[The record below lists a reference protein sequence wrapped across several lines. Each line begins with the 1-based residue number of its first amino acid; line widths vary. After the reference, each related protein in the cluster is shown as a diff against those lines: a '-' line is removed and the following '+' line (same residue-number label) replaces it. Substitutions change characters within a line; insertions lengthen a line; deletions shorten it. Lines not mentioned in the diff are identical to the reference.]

1 MERKLKSPEL
11 LKAKKKLIAFIE
23 DNNLNPSRDYSN
35 HLKYGKEFSNLLF
48 NLTKERQKIEKVYPE
63 LDRRGQIKHIKMIM
77 EKKKKKAAQKEA
89 ARELKGKGKGN
100 VKITEKK
107 KKETKETNVKR
118 CKYDYPLV
126 NGHEMSPDQKK
137 KYRMEQR
144 KLANGGSPKPK
155 VEKEETKTPKASKKK
170 EEKVSKVKKTPKVD
184 KVKKTPKVDKVK
196 KTKKKVKKEED

>member
-1 MERKLKSPEL
+1 MGRKLKSPEL
-11 LKAKKKLIAFIE
+11 LKAKKKLIAFME

-35 HLKYGKEFSNLLF
+35 HPKYGKEFSNLLF

-89 ARELKGKGKGN
+89 ARELKGKGK

-107 KKETKETNVKR
+107 TKETKVKR

-155 VEKEETKTPKASKKK
+155 VEKEETKSPKKK
-170 EEKVSKVKKTPKVD
+170 EEKVSKVKKTPK
-184 KVKKTPKVDKVK
+184 TDKVK
-196 KTKKKVKKEED
+196 KTKKKVKKKKKRIN

>member
-1 MERKLKSPEL
+1 MGRKLKSPEL
-11 LKAKKKLIAFIE
+11 LKAKKKLIAFME

-35 HLKYGKEFSNLLF
+35 HPKYGKEFSNLLF

-63 LDRRGQIKHIKMIM
+63 LDRRGQIKHIKMVM
-77 EKKKKKAAQKEA
+77 NAKKKKAAQKEA
-89 ARELKGKGKGN
+89 ARELKGKGK
-100 VKITEKK
+100 VKLTEKK
-107 KKETKETNVKR
+107 TKETKETKVKR

-155 VEKEETKTPKASKKK
+155 VEKEETKSPKKK
-170 EEKVSKVKKTPKVD
+170 EEKVSKVKKTPK
-184 KVKKTPKVDKVK
+184 TDKVK

>member
-35 HLKYGKEFSNLLF
+35 HPKYGKEFSNLLF

-107 KKETKETNVKR
+107 KKETKETKVKR

-184 KVKKTPKVDKVK
+184 KVKKT
-196 KTKKKVKKEED
+196 KKKVKKEED

>member
-35 HLKYGKEFSNLLF
+35 HPKYGKEFSNLLF

-89 ARELKGKGKGN
+89 ARELKGKGN

-144 KLANGGSPKPK
+144 KLAKGGSPKPK

-170 EEKVSKVKKTPKVD
+170 EEKVSKVKKT
-184 KVKKTPKVDKVK
+184 
-196 KTKKKVKKEED
+196 KKKVKKEED

>member
-1 MERKLKSPEL
+1 MGRKLKSPEL
-11 LKAKKKLIAFIE
+11 LKAKKNLIAFME

-35 HLKYGKEFSNLLF
+35 HPKYGKEFSNLLF

-63 LDRRGQIKHIKMIM
+63 LDRRGQIKHIKMVM
-77 EKKKKKAAQKEA
+77 NAKKKKAAQKEA
-89 ARELKGKGKGN
+89 ARELKGKGK
-100 VKITEKK
+100 VKLTEKK
-107 KKETKETNVKR
+107 TKETKVKR

-155 VEKEETKTPKASKKK
+155 VEKEETKSPKKK
-170 EEKVSKVKKTPKVD
+170 EEKVSKVKKTPK
-184 KVKKTPKVDKVK
+184 TDKVK

>member
-35 HLKYGKEFSNLLF
+35 HPKYGKEFSNLLF

-89 ARELKGKGKGN
+89 ARELKGKGK

-107 KKETKETNVKR
+107 TKETKVKR

-144 KLANGGSPKPK
+144 KLANGGTSKPK

-170 EEKVSKVKKTPKVD
+170 EEKVSKVKKTS
-184 KVKKTPKVDKVK
+184 KVDKVK

>member
-35 HLKYGKEFSNLLF
+35 HPKYGKEFSNLLF

-89 ARELKGKGKGN
+89 ARELKGKGN

-107 KKETKETNVKR
+107 KKETKETKVKR

-155 VEKEETKTPKASKKK
+155 VEKEETKASKKK

-184 KVKKTPKVDKVK
+184 KVKKT
-196 KTKKKVKKEED
+196 KKKVKKEED